1 MGFLIIYTLTGSRR
15 ESSAQC
21 VRHIVCGSLP
31 AGSAPAAGPAG
42 GAVAATG
49 GFARL
54 FVADH
59 AADQEAD
66 DERDHGDQRDVDEI
80 GGEPREHKIT
90 SFRMRG
96 STVREEVLPAPRC
109 H

>member
-1 MGFLIIYTLTGSRR
+1 MRGDLCSSCAGRR
-15 ESSAQC
+15 FSG
-21 VRHIVCGSLP
+21 RP
-31 AGSAPAAGPAG
+31 AFAAGPAG
-42 GAVAATG
+42 GAVAAAG